1 MQAAKRMNAD
11 ALTQG
16 AAADFIG
23 PPSTGRYEF
32 SMLRG
37 GIYYEETPSGPDGRK
52 LLSNLDCS
60 LSIELEKIQ
69 NGLRL
74 FAEDFNSHR

>member
-11 ALTQG
+11 AMTRG
-16 AAADFIG
+16 AAVDIIG

-37 GIYYEETPSGPDGRK
+37 GIYYEETPSNPDGRK
-52 LLSNLDCS
+52 LLSSLDSS

-74 FAEDFNSHR
+74 FAEDFSSHR